1 MAVCFAAGGRV
12 VEAEVLLKGYP
23 AVGGKELGDKEAVPS
38 REIKGRKGGR
48 TGKKRE
54 TGTLW

>member
-1 MAVCFAAGGRV
+1 M
-12 VEAEVLLKGYP
+12 VEAEVLLQGYP